1 MVGSTETRS
10 PSWGT
15 LASLQ
20 EVSTCTLYSASIM
33 CHLVENSEY
42 VHVYSSCSAQKGQH
56 EPYKGECCSCLG
68 TATNLLDIYV
78 INHNHCHSYSVSGR
92 FEGRGKI
99 AMTFE
104 PMQRKLPEL
113 KLTRVQRSQIG
124 IIARA
129 RREWPGNEATAPA
142 ASGISPPCRRGPS
155 PPSPSCTSSTSCPCP
170 QCSPHPK
177 RLLTQ
182 ASSSYMTSKPF
193 IRHWG
198 NRAPLLFREQRRR
211 RVWMP
216 SKNMF
221 LK

>member
-124 IIARA
+124 LLRA
-129 RREWPGNEATAPA
+129 RGGSGLGTRLLRQLLRVLAPPVAVALRHRRRHARPRHHVRALSA
-142 ASGISPPCRRGPS
+142 ARTRRG
-155 PPSPSCTSSTSCPCP
+155 
-170 QCSPHPK
+170 
-177 RLLTQ
+177 
-182 ASSSYMTSKPF
+182 Y
-193 IRHWG
+193 
-198 NRAPLLFREQRRR
+198 
-211 RVWMP
+211 
-216 SKNMF
+216 
-221 LK
+221 